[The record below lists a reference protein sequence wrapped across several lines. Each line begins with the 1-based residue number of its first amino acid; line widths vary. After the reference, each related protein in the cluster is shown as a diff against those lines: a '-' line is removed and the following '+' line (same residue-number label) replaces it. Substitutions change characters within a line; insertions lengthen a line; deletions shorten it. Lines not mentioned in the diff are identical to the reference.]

1 MFLPSPKRDENRQ
14 PRWIGCAAPAR
25 NSGPKAGLAN
35 FGPAF
40 PGGTMLLARIRPS
53 SPASLPF
60 PDMSKMEQ
68 TDVSADRQNHQKVQ
82 IAHPNVE
89 RNSMSKEAAHHHTQ
103 AAEHHDHAARHH
115 REAAKHHLAGNHEK
129 AAHHAH
135 LAHGHLVHATEHAEN
150 AAKEHVKAYG
160 TK

>member
-1 MFLPSPKRDENRQ
+1 
-14 PRWIGCAAPAR
+14 
-25 NSGPKAGLAN
+25 
-35 FGPAF
+35 
-40 PGGTMLLARIRPS
+40 MLLARIRPS

>member
-1 MFLPSPKRDENRQ
+1 MPRTLTNLTGATTNDKVAALPS
-14 PRWIGCAAPAR
+14 
-25 NSGPKAGLAN
+25 L
-35 FGPAF
+35 
-40 PGGTMLLARIRPS
+40 
-53 SPASLPF
+53 
-60 PDMSKMEQ
+60 DMSKMGQ
-68 TDVSADRQNHQKVQ
+68 TDVSADREHDPKVR

-115 REAAKHHLAGNHEK
+115 REAAKHHIAGNYEK

-135 LAHGHLVHATEHAEN
+135 LAHGHHVLATEHAEN
-150 AAKEHVKAYG
+150 AAKEHVKAHG